1 MAGQAGERGR
11 PTAEGG
17 SHWGRG
23 VLRTTLAGAT
33 ALGLLAGGLAGALA
47 QETPPATALET
58 PQPAAPT
65 AAAPAPAPASAP
77 ATTEFTVGA
86 PHLQTVA
93 QGLTALDGPV
103 VWRVREVTLSPTAA
117 QESGSTSFLLQRT
130 GASLVRNDVSTRRTR
145 LEPGEAA
152 FLSAGDPFSRSAV
165 GADPSIAWVVELLP
179 EASAA
184 ASGAGSTLFTS
195 EAVTDYPGGTFD
207 VELQRTVMLPGQVSE
222 IPAHTGPALV
232 MVTAGRVQVS
242 AVGEPPAPLGAGNG
256 VLAPEALTV
265 RNGDTE
271 PASFVVAMIGDGVDG
286 AGEAAGAPLAAP
298 TSVAAAPPT
307 QAPFLQ
313 TPVAPTA
320 AANLVAT
327 VVPPVVL
334 DPTPIPVAVEPTPV
348 PVVVEPT
355 PVPEQPAVPISE
367 SGDTDGDGLSDV
379 DEAAY
384 NSDPLNKD
392 YDADGLL
399 DGDEVYIYGTD
410 PLNNDSDGD
419 GLLDGEESG
428 SFGTSPATS
437 DADGDGLTDSDE
449 IYTYGT
455 DPAAFDTDGDGVSD
469 GEEVLTFGTD
479 PFDPASGP

>member
-1 MAGQAGERGR
+1 MAGQAGESGR
-11 PTAEGG
+11 PTAEG
-17 SHWGRG
+17 SPLRERG
-23 VLRTTLAGAT
+23 VLRAAGAGVT
-33 ALGLLAGGLAGALA
+33 ALGLLAGSFAGALA
-47 QETPPATALET
+47 QETPQA
-58 PQPAAPT
+58 AAPT
-65 AAAPAPAPASAP
+65 VAAPAPASVS
-77 ATTEFTVGA
+77 TEFTVGA

-117 QESGSTSFLLQRT
+117 QESGATSFLLQRT
-130 GASLVRNDVSTRRTR
+130 GASVVRNDVSTRRTR

-179 EASAA
+179 EASATA
-184 ASGAGSTLFTS
+184 AGSGSTLFTS
-195 EAVTDYPGGTFD
+195 EPVTDYPGGTFD

-286 AGEAAGAPLAAP
+286 TGEAAGAPPAAP

-307 QAPFLQ
+307 QVPLLQ

-320 AANLVAT
+320 AANLVPT
-327 VVPPVVL
+327 VVP
-334 DPTPIPVAVEPTPV
+334 
-348 PVVVEPT
+348 
-355 PVPEQPAVPISE
+355 
-367 SGDTDGDGLSDV
+367 
-379 DEAAY
+379 
-384 NSDPLNKD
+384 
-392 YDADGLL
+392 
-399 DGDEVYIYGTD
+399 
-410 PLNNDSDGD
+410 
-419 GLLDGEESG
+419 
-428 SFGTSPATS
+428 
-437 DADGDGLTDSDE
+437 
-449 IYTYGT
+449 
-455 DPAAFDTDGDGVSD
+455 
-469 GEEVLTFGTD
+469 
-479 PFDPASGP
+479 